1 MMRTSLTELSYNV
14 ARASLEVHRLA
25 RAVDEVRFL
34 RSPITP
40 SRSEDGI
47 PRPTEDTALCPR
59 RNHVSDTVKDL
70 LPHLDEIAARLEEA
84 LDAWEGRKAP

>member
-34 RSPITP
+34 RSPITS

-59 RNHVSDTVKDL
+59 RSHVSDTVHDV
-70 LPHLDEIAARLEEA
+70 LPCLDEVMMRLEHA
-84 LDAWEGRKAP
+84 LDVWDGRKAP